1 MRPNSYAYLYV
12 LCFWAVF
19 AWIFLPEFLLII
31 RSRRRAA
38 VLSTSDAGSLLVILL
53 GFGVAVVVAMHLTRV
68 PALRWPANDLRAISI
83 AGLAVA
89 VAGSLIRRHCRR
101 VLGRYFTAT
110 VAAQA
115 DQPVVATGAYAWIRH
130 PAYAGGILI
139 NTGIG
144 IALGSWASALLLLAV
159 SAAVYSYRIRVEER
173 ALMATIGESYRVF
186 ANTRKRLIPY
196 VY

>member
-1 MRPNSYAYLYV
+1 MSPNSYSYLYV
-12 LCFWAVF
+12 LLFWAVF

-31 RSRRRAA
+31 RSERRAA
-38 VLSTSDAGSLLVILL
+38 VLSSSDAGSLLVILL
-53 GFGVAVVVAMHLTRV
+53 GFGVAVLVAARLATV
-68 PALRWPANDLRAISI
+68 PTLRWPASDLRTISI
-83 AGLAVA
+83 VGLVVA
-89 VAGSLIRRHCRR
+89 VAGSLLRRHCRR
-101 VLGRYFTAT
+101 VLGRYFTAN
-110 VAAQA
+110 VAVQA
-115 DQPVVATGAYAWIRH
+115 NQPVIVTGAYTWMRH
-130 PAYAGGILI
+130 PSYAGGILI

-159 SAAVYSYRIRVEER
+159 STVVYCYRIRVEER

>member
-1 MRPNSYAYLYV
+1 MRPNSYAFLYV
-12 LCFWAVF
+12 LLFWAVF

-31 RSRRRAA
+31 RSKRQAA
-38 VLSTSDAGSLLVILL
+38 DLSSSDAGSLLIILL
-53 GFGVAVVVAMHLTRV
+53 GFGVAVVVAVRLARV
-68 PALRWPANDLRAISI
+68 PALRWPASDLRAVSI
-83 AGLAVA
+83 AGLVVA
-89 VAGSLIRRHCRR
+89 VVGSLLRRHCRR

-115 DQPVVATGAYAWIRH
+115 NQPVIATGAYAWMRH

-144 IALGSWASALLLLAV
+144 IALGSWASTLLLLAV
-159 SAAVYSYRIRVEER
+159 STAVYCYRIRVEER
-173 ALMATIGESYRVF
+173 ALMATIGEPYRVF
-186 ANTRKRLIPY
+186 ASRRKRLIPY